1 MKVNIYIIIEE
12 KEEKLFLMIKMNM
25 NMKEIIYLIQNGMER
40 YMIKIEK

>member
-40 YMIKIEK
+40 YMITIEK